1 MNFSKN
7 KEILKKWNSV
17 QSEVPEEQI
26 EQSWEKFQMKLA
38 KKERKG
44 LSRNYM
50 WAGIAASVLV
60 LLFSTYFFV
69 EIYNPIVSVE
79 NLSQLDKQ
87 VKLPDGS
94 LVLLKKGSSISYKEE
109 FRNIRGVKLRGQ
121 AYFDVIKD
129 SRQEFKVETENTT
142 TRVLGTTFTVAEKEG
157 TQDVKISLYT
167 GRITVTAKDN
177 TELWAII
184 PGERFIY
191 SKGKGIIEKF
201 NTELS
206 FDQGKEFLDL
216 KGVELEK
223 LLVFLGERFHFR
235 FKNIAN
241 IKDKKVT
248 LRINKTDSLARVLKI
263 LSTIN
268 STTYEIDLKRKE
280 ITVR

>member
-1 MNFSKN
+1 VNFSKN